1 MNVRKVYGFAKTVGI
16 VESKLLSVFIQP
28 IPFAVVIEDRA
39 KNPAMSMEVS
49 ELRGLQLL
57 VEFRTANILEKLFLS
72 PESAH
77 RRRFRI
83 AKKRLVALV
92 FAGVALLLRVH
103 FVSIDFVVPPGKPEI
118 SGDHVR
124 AGMNVTNHAL
134 TGRDGARESVFD
146 GMGGFVFG
154 NGGIA
159 RSAYSGVAET
169 RVRPRVCRIAIVR
182 INHMA
187 SRAAAGAI
195 VAGMVVGAG
204 ERHDGIE
211 QACFLQPEKNRIGAQ
226 PVPKPRS
233 LSLSSGLPG
242 SSSRLGLPIS
252 AFLRPPRSNTRSTFP
267 GWEVSQRK
275 RGSSSGITPLAR
287 VSSGVGLGDVLIVCG
302 TPLRS

>member
-16 VESKLLSVFIQP
+16 VESNLLSVFIQP

-57 VEFRTANILEKLFLS
+57 VEFRTANILEELFLS

-83 AKKRLVALV
+83 AKERLVALV

-124 AGMNVTNHAL
+124 AGMNVADHAL

-159 RSAYSGVAET
+159 RSAYSGVAEA
-169 RVRPRVCRIAIVR
+169 RVSPRVCRIAIVR

-187 SRAAAGAI
+187 SRAATPTI

-211 QACFLQPEKNRIGAQ
+211 QACFLQAEKNRIGAQ
-226 PVPKPRS
+226 PGAKAAFTQLVV
-233 LSLSSGLPG
+233 
-242 SSSRLGLPIS
+242 RLAGIFFAIGIADLGFLAPA
-252 AFLRPPRSNTRSTFP
+252 AFEHAQHIP
-267 GWEVSQRK
+267 
-275 RGSSSGITPLAR
+275 
-287 VSSGVGLGDVLIVCG
+287 GLGSFPAKKRLEFG
-302 TPLRS
+302 NHAFGPRLFRRGFG